1 MSRSC
6 DICGK
11 GVMHGS
17 KVSKSF
23 NHTHRTWRPNLLT
36 VKTVLDGETRT
47 IKVCTRCYRSD
58 WLEKKVRVPKPV
70 AAENK

>member
-11 GVMHGS
+11 GVQYGN

-23 NHTHRTWRPNLLT
+23 NHTKRTWRPNLMT
-36 VKTVLDGETRT
+36 VKTDLGNGEVRT
-47 IKVCTRCYRSD
+47 LKVCARCFKSD
-58 WLEKKVRVPKPV
+58 FIVKKVRVPKAPV
-70 AAENK
+70 ESK